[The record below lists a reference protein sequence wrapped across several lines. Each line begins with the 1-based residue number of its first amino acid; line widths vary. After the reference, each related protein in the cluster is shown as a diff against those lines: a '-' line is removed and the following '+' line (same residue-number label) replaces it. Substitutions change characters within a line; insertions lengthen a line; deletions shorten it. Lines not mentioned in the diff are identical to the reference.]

1 MPIDRKQL
9 PDNAEVLQQMVLDLI
24 AQLDAEQARRIKT
37 ENLLRQ
43 LLAARSGRR
52 SEQITAE
59 QLELFEAELKAQGIN
74 VDDLSKDG
82 DDLSKDKDSGNGS
95 DDKDQPPSPG
105 NSTATNPRGRRALPA
120 HLKRERIVHDLT
132 EEEKHCAVCAQD
144 LREFGE
150 EISERYEYIPA
161 QLIVIEDV
169 CKKYSC
175 DCTVKTAGKPS
186 QPIEKSTAGA
196 SLLTQVIVAK
206 YADHLPLH
214 RQAKIFSRFGV
225 ELSDRTMCGW
235 MGQCAG
241 LLDPLYKTLKAF
253 VLSSKVV
260 GTDDT
265 PVKVLDRKLPQT
277 RKGRIWP
284 YVGDRDHPAVIYDYT
299 PTRERAGPEEF
310 LKGFRGHL
318 QADAYVVYDSF
329 FTDPGR
335 GMVEVGCW
343 AHARRHFHNALEKDP
358 ARMGG
363 VLAMIA
369 HLYEVEKVSRQNG
382 LRGEALRLV
391 RERDARPMLNQLH
404 DYLLTIRTQVLP
416 KSDAGQAIAYTLKNW
431 TALTRYCS
439 DGDLPID
446 NNGTERSLRGFA
458 VGRNNWTFFGS
469 DNGGRTAAVLRSFV
483 SSCEL
488 VRSIRLSGSAM
499 CSGASRNIRSGGS
512 KNSCRT
518 AGLRFPG
525 NPVTIHPNIR
535 QPGGKRQR
543 GSLGAYA
550 GVKSHNCCERYRKGE
565 AVRFIAAAE

>member
-9 PDNAEVLQQMVLDLI
+9 PQSADVLQQMVLDLI
-24 AQLDAEQARRIKT
+24 AQLDASEARRIKT

-52 SEQITAE
+52 SEQITEE
-59 QLELFEAELKAQGIN
+59 QLALFEAELKAQGVN
-74 VDDLSKDG
+74 VEDLSKG
-82 DDLSKDKDSGNGS
+82 KDAGNGP
-95 DDKDQPPSPG
+95 DDKDPPASPG
-105 NSTATNPRGRRALPA
+105 SSAEAGSRGRRALPG
-120 HLKRERIVHDLT
+120 HLKRERIVHDLE

-150 EISERYEYIPA
+150 ETSERYEYVPA

-175 DCTVKTAGKPS
+175 ACTVKTAGKPS
-186 QPIEKSTAGA
+186 QPIEKSIASA

-206 YADHLPLH
+206 FGDHLPLH
-214 RQAKIFSRFGV
+214 RQAKILRRFGV

-235 MGQCAG
+235 MRQCAD
-241 LLDPLYKTLKAF
+241 LLDPLYKKLKDF

-265 PVKVLDRKLPQT
+265 PVKVLDRNLPHT

-310 LKGFRGHL
+310 LKDFKGHL

-329 FTDPGR
+329 FADPER
-335 GMVEVGCW
+335 GLVEVGCW
-343 AHARRHFHNALEKDP
+343 AHARRHFHNALENDQ

-369 HLYEVEKVSRQNG
+369 HLYGVEKVARQKS
-382 LRGEALRLV
+382 LRGEELRLA
-391 RERDARPMLNQLH
+391 REQDARPMLIQLH
-404 DYLLTIRTQVLP
+404 EYLLTIRNQVLP
-416 KSDAGQAIAYTLKNW
+416 KSESGQAIAYALKNW
-431 TALTRYCS
+431 TALTRYCG
-439 DGDLPID
+439 DGDLSID

-458 VGRNNWTFFGS
+458 IGRNNWTFFGS
-469 DNGGRTAAVLRSFV
+469 DNGGKSAAVLRSFV
-483 SSCEL
+483 TSCEL
-488 VRSIRLSGSAM
+488 ARIDPFAWFRDVLGRIAEHPVKRLEELLPHCWAQV
-499 CSGASRNIRSGGS
+499 AR
-512 KNSCRT
+512 
-518 AGLRFPG
+518 
-525 NPVTIHPNIR
+525 
-535 QPGGKRQR
+535 
-543 GSLGAYA
+543 
-550 GVKSHNCCERYRKGE
+550 
-565 AVRFIAAAE
+565 

>member
-1 MPIDRKQL
+1 VPIDRKQL
-9 PDNAEVLQQMVLDLI
+9 PDSADVLQQMVLDLI
-24 AQLDAEQARRIKT
+24 AQLDASEARRMKT

-43 LLAARSGRR
+43 LLAAKSGRR
-52 SEQITAE
+52 SEQISEE
-59 QLELFEAELKAQGIN
+59 QLALFEAELKAQGVN
-74 VDDLSKDG
+74 VEDLSKG
-82 DDLSKDKDSGNGS
+82 AGNGP
-95 DDKDQPPSPG
+95 DDKHPPASPG
-105 NSTATNPRGRRALPA
+105 NTGANSRGRRALPA
-120 HLKRERIVHDLT
+120 HLKRERIVHDL
-132 EEEKHCAVCAQD
+132 EEAEKHCSLCAQD

-150 EISERYEYIPA
+150 ETSERYEYIPA
-161 QLIVIEDV
+161 QLIVVEDV

-175 DCTVKTAGKPS
+175 ACTVKTAGKPS

-196 SLLTQVIVAK
+196 SLLTQVIVSK

-214 RQAKIFSRFGV
+214 RQAKIFGRFGV
-225 ELSDRTMCGW
+225 ELSDQTMCGW
-235 MGQCAG
+235 MGQCAH
-241 LLDPLYKTLKAF
+241 LLDPLYQRLKGF

-265 PVKVLDRKLPQT
+265 PVKVLDRSLPQT

-284 YVGDRDHPAVIYDYT
+284 YVGDRDHPAIIYDYT

-310 LKGFRGHL
+310 LKDFRGHL

-329 FTDPGR
+329 FTDPAR

-343 AHARRHFHNALEKDP
+343 AHARRHFHNALENDP

-391 RERDARPMLNQLH
+391 REQEARPMLNQLH
-404 DYLLTIRTQVLP
+404 EYLLKIRGQVLP

-431 TALTRYCS
+431 AALTCYCS
-439 DGDLPID
+439 DGDLLVD
-446 NNGTERSLRGFA
+446 NNATERSLRGFA

-469 DNGGRTAAVLRSFV
+469 DNGGKTAAVLRSFV

-488 VRSIRLSGSAM
+488 VRVDPFAWFRDVLNRIAEHPITRIDELLPHRWAQT
-499 CSGASRNIRSGGS
+499 SR
-512 KNSCRT
+512 
-518 AGLRFPG
+518 
-525 NPVTIHPNIR
+525 
-535 QPGGKRQR
+535 
-543 GSLGAYA
+543 
-550 GVKSHNCCERYRKGE
+550 
-565 AVRFIAAAE
+565 

>member
-1 MPIDRKQL
+1 VPIDRKQL
-9 PDNAEVLQQMVLDLI
+9 PDSADVLQQMVLDLI
-24 AQLDAEQARRIKT
+24 AQLDASEARRIKT

-52 SEQITAE
+52 SEQISEE
-59 QLELFEAELKAQGIN
+59 QLALFEAELKAQGVN
-74 VDDLSKDG
+74 VEDLSKGNDAG
-82 DDLSKDKDSGNGS
+82 DCS
-95 DDKDQPPSPG
+95 DDKDPPASPG
-105 NSTATNPRGRRALPA
+105 NTGASPRGRRALPA
-120 HLKRERIVHDLT
+120 HLKRERIVHDLD
-132 EEEKHCAVCAQD
+132 EAEKHCALCAQD

-150 EISERYEYIPA
+150 ETSERYEYIPA

-175 DCTVKTAGKPS
+175 ACTVKTAGKPS

-206 YADHLPLH
+206 YADHLPLY

-225 ELSDRTMCGW
+225 ELSDQTMGGW
-235 MGQCAG
+235 VRQCAD
-241 LLDPLYKTLKAF
+241 LLDPLYKELKDF

-265 PVKVLDRKLPQT
+265 PVKVLDRNLPQT

-284 YVGDRDHPAVIYDYT
+284 YVGDRDHPAIIYDYT
-299 PTRERAGPEEF
+299 STRERAGPEEF

-329 FTDPGR
+329 FTDPAR

-343 AHARRHFHNALEKDP
+343 AHTRRHFHNALEQDP

-382 LRGEALRLV
+382 LCGEALRLA
-391 RERDARPMLNQLH
+391 REQDARPMLNRLH
-404 DYLLTIRTQVLP
+404 DYLLTIREQVLP
-416 KSDAGQAIAYTLKNW
+416 KSEAGQAISYTLKNW
-431 TALTRYCS
+431 AALTRYCS

-446 NNGTERSLRGFA
+446 NNATERSLRSFA

-469 DNGGRTAAVLRSFV
+469 DNGGKTAAVLRSFV

-488 VRSIRLSGSAM
+488 IRIDPFAWFRDVLSRIAEHPITRLEELLPHRWAQ
-499 CSGASRNIRSGGS
+499 ASR
-512 KNSCRT
+512 
-518 AGLRFPG
+518 
-525 NPVTIHPNIR
+525 
-535 QPGGKRQR
+535 
-543 GSLGAYA
+543 
-550 GVKSHNCCERYRKGE
+550 
-565 AVRFIAAAE
+565 

>member
-1 MPIDRKQL
+1 VPIDRKQL
-9 PDNAEVLQQMVLDLI
+9 PDNAEVLQQMVLGLI

-74 VDDLSKDG
+74 V

-241 LLDPLYKTLKAF
+241 LLDPLYKTLKDF

-318 QADAYVVYDSF
+318 QADAYVVCDSF

-488 VRSIRLSGSAM
+488 VRVDPFVWFRDVLGRIAEHPVRRLEELLPHRWAQV
-499 CSGASRNIRSGGS
+499 SR
-512 KNSCRT
+512 
-518 AGLRFPG
+518 
-525 NPVTIHPNIR
+525 
-535 QPGGKRQR
+535 
-543 GSLGAYA
+543 
-550 GVKSHNCCERYRKGE
+550 
-565 AVRFIAAAE
+565 